1 MEGWAMV
8 VGCAFDNLR
17 GCSKWVN
24 SKVVVVDSSKAV
36 ETSVNSSSKAMG
48 CSQSIVFGISE
59 ENTVFMS
66 KQMFRMRAESQMG
79 CVSEA
84 EIVVKMG
91 ERKIF
96 GEIVGEKFDHD
107 RAVTKVMG

>member
-1 MEGWAMV
+1 
-8 VGCAFDNLR
+8 
-17 GCSKWVN
+17 
-24 SKVVVVDSSKAV
+24 
-36 ETSVNSSSKAMG
+36 
-48 CSQSIVFGISE
+48 
-59 ENTVFMS
+59 
-66 KQMFRMRAESQMG
+66 MG